1 MWKRCSAHMKNT
13 RRYIRTLS
21 SLLVVLLLSS
31 GCAKQEKPEPTATP
45 IAIPTPTPAPQPV
58 SGGTL
63 ILPIPRNP
71 FRSES
76 GSSYNPLTVNTEEM
90 RNMYSLVYE
99 PLLRCDSN
107 NRIIPSLAEK
117 WSSDD
122 TGRVWTIQLRKNV
135 MWHNG
140 DMLSAEDVL
149 YTIGQIRNLGSAAYY
164 GLAVDAIES
173 YEQADESTVRVT
185 MKKAGAAALYALVF
199 PVISSRTP
207 NELNGTGPYQVTSS
221 DETSVELAV
230 NPRWWKQT
238 PYIQNILCLSRES
251 NDVALDSYEARQ
263 LNMVPTKTVS
273 AGKYREE
280 GVTSVLDVMTQEA
293 EVLLVNHNNA
303 ILHNT
308 DVRKAIAYAL
318 DRSGLVSNVYMN
330 RAAVCDVP
338 VPPDSFLYDATTKI
352 YDYDLAKAAELLKGA
367 GWTDEDADGIL
378 QQGNS
383 KLHLTLLVNDSTE
396 STYRKNAAALI
407 ASQLLKAGIEVE
419 VVTAKLSIEQPN
431 GEFEQKLK
439 NGEFDL
445 ALAGFQMEP
454 CGNLAPYLEPDG
466 TRNYGK
472 VSGDWGTLLSAA
484 AAAADENGMREAQ
497 SKLQQQF
504 VQELPFIMLYFRMN
518 SIVYDANIRNVSD
531 IRGTDLFRTV
541 GDWYIEQQPD

>member
-1 MWKRCSAHMKNT
+1 MKNT
-13 RRYIRTLS
+13 RRFIRTLS
-21 SLLVVLLLSS
+21 SILVVLLLAS
-31 GCAKQEKPEPTATP
+31 GCAANEKPEPTVTP
-45 IAIPTPTPAPQPV
+45 IAIPTATPAPQPV
-58 SGGTL
+58 TGGTL
-63 ILPIPRNP
+63 MLPIPRNP
-71 FRSES
+71 FQSEA
-76 GSSYNPLTVNTEEM
+76 GTSYSPLTINTEEM

-99 PLLRCDSN
+99 PLLRCDSS

-140 DMLSAEDVL
+140 SLLTAEDVL
-149 YTIGQIRNLGSAAYY
+149 YTIGQIKLLGSASYY
-164 GLAVDAIES
+164 SLAADAIES
-173 YEQADESTVRVT
+173 YEQADDSTLRIT
-185 MKKAGAAALYALVF
+185 MKRAGAAALYALVF
-199 PVISSRTP
+199 PVVCAETP
-207 NELNGTGPYQVTSS
+207 NELNGTGPYQVQSS
-221 DETSVELAV
+221 TETVELTV
-230 NPRWWKQT
+230 NPRWWRQA
-238 PYIQNILCLSRES
+238 PYIQNIQCLSRES

-303 ILHNT
+303 ILRNA

-318 DRSGLVSNVYMN
+318 DRSALVSNVYMN

-338 VPPDSFLYDATTKI
+338 VPPDSFLYDATTKV
-352 YDYDLAKAAELLKGA
+352 YDHDLTKAAQLLNSA
-367 GWTDEDADGIL
+367 GWADEDGDGIL
-378 QQGNS
+378 QQGSS

-407 ASQLLKAGIEVE
+407 ATQLLKAGIKVE
-419 VVTAKLSIEQPN
+419 VVTAKLSIEQAN
-431 GEFEQKLK
+431 GEFEQKLT

-454 CGNLAPYLEPDG
+454 CGNLAPYLASDG
-466 TRNYGK
+466 ARNYGK

-484 AAAADENGMREAQ
+484 AAAADENSMRETHAQ
-497 SKLQQQF
+497 LQQQF
-504 VQELPFIMLYFRMN
+504 VQELPFIMLYFRMS
-518 SIVYDANIRNVSD
+518 SIVYSADIQNVSD

-541 GDWYIEQQPD
+541 SDWYILQQPD

>member
-1 MWKRCSAHMKNT
+1 MKNT
-13 RRYIRTLS
+13 RRFIRTLS
-21 SLLVVLLLSS
+21 SILVVLLLAS
-31 GCAKQEKPEPTATP
+31 GCAANEKPEPTVTP
-45 IAIPTPTPAPQPV
+45 IAIPTATPAPQPV
-58 SGGTL
+58 TGGTL

-71 FRSES
+71 FQSEA
-76 GSSYNPLTVNTEEM
+76 GTSYSPLTINTEEM

-99 PLLRCDSN
+99 PLLRCDSS

-140 DMLSAEDVL
+140 SLLTAEDVL
-149 YTIGQIRNLGSAAYY
+149 YTIGQIKLLGSASYY
-164 GLAVDAIES
+164 SLAADAIES
-173 YEQADESTVRVT
+173 YEQTDDGTLRIT
-185 MKKAGAAALYALVF
+185 MKRAGAAALYALVF
-199 PVISSRTP
+199 PVVCAETP
-207 NELNGTGPYQVTSS
+207 NELNGTGPYQVQSS
-221 DETSVELAV
+221 SETVELTV
-230 NPRWWKQT
+230 NPRWWRQA
-238 PYIQNILCLSRES
+238 PYIQNIQCLSRES

-303 ILHNT
+303 ILRNA

-318 DRSGLVSNVYMN
+318 DRSALVSNVYMN

-338 VPPDSFLYDATTKI
+338 VPPDSFLYDATTKV
-352 YDYDLAKAAELLKGA
+352 YDHDLTKAAQLLNSA
-367 GWTDEDADGIL
+367 GWADEDGDGIL
-378 QQGNS
+378 QQGSS

-407 ASQLLKAGIEVE
+407 ATQLLKAGIEVE
-419 VVTAKLSIEQPN
+419 VVTAKLSIEQAN
-431 GEFEQKLK
+431 GEFEQKLT

-454 CGNLAPYLEPDG
+454 CGNLAPYLASDG
-466 TRNYGK
+466 ARNYGK

-484 AAAADENGMREAQ
+484 AAAADENSMRETHAQ
-497 SKLQQQF
+497 LQQQF
-504 VQELPFIMLYFRMN
+504 VQELPFIMLYFRMS
-518 SIVYDANIRNVSD
+518 SIVYSADIQKVSD

-541 GDWYIEQQPD
+541 SDWYILQQPD